1 MAKMTTEQYG
11 RIAAD
16 VLSLPPKNRAMLE
29 RALTA
34 KREQEDAQRQHK
46 KVEEKP
52 LVASA
57 SIDPGFARPVTYPVA
72 DMLQAQ
78 DRPELHQ
85 AEGQS

>member
-16 VLSLPPKNRAMLE
+16 VLSLPAKNRAMLE

-46 KVEEKP
+46 VEGKT

-72 DMLQAQ
+72 DMLKVQQ
-78 DRPELHQ
+78 
-85 AEGQS
+85 

>member
-29 RALTA
+29 RALVA
-34 KREQEDAQRQHK
+34 KREQEDAQRQH

-72 DMLQAQ
+72 DMLKVQQ
-78 DRPELHQ
+78 
-85 AEGQS
+85 